1 MPCGTVQLCRVYV
14 QVTAMSRQVKMHVAR
29 SVDPAV
35 QGITAS
41 SLPSASD
48 HGGVTDEPTQRDDD
62 DGDYQQQDQLG
73 LVDAAAQTNCEATQ
87 QTATS
92 AVETQTAPAVVQ
104 RRAKPAA
111 KSVDRTL
118 MISQALAC
126 SSSSSAKPP
135 PPPAVSAV
143 WTQHQQKQLES
154 ALSHVPKGAADRWD
168 QIADLVAD
176 KTKVFTQ

>member
-1 MPCGTVQLCRVYV
+1 
-14 QVTAMSRQVKMHVAR
+14 MSRQVKMHVAR

-87 QTATS
+87 QTVTS
-92 AVETQTAPAVVQ
+92 AVETQTPPAVVQ

-126 SSSSSAKPP
+126 SSSSCAKPP

-143 WTQHQQKQLES
+143 WTQYQQKQLES

>member
-1 MPCGTVQLCRVYV
+1 
-14 QVTAMSRQVKMHVAR
+14 MSRQVKMHVAR

-92 AVETQTAPAVVQ
+92 AVETQTPPAVVQ

-118 MISQALAC
+118 MISQAQAC
-126 SSSSSAKPP
+126 SSSSSAKPPPPP